1 MATGYEKLTMSYLGL
16 VRLAFPCHYLRA
28 LTGIPAHRYER
39 KPECRTEPKKKRG
52 VSLVNTS
59 EA

>member
-1 MATGYEKLTMSYLGL
+1 MSYLGL
-16 VRLAFPCHYLRA
+16 VRLAFPCRYLRA
-28 LTGIPAHRYER
+28 LTGIGAHRYER